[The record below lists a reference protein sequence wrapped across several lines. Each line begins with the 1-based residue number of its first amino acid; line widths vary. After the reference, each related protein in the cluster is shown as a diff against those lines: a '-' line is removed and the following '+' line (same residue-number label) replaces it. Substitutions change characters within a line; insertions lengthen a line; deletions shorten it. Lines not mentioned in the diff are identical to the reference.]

1 MRSSR
6 QTRKASECAQD
17 GPGADTRQALELQ
30 VLGPM
35 TRRRGGR
42 ETPLGP
48 PRHRALLGLLLI
60 RLGHVVPTDQL
71 AEELWSGAP
80 PRRPAATLQT
90 YVSHLRRSLA
100 PDSAAE
106 GARLLRFQAPGYVL
120 ALDPEHVDARRFED
134 LVAQA
139 RRCADAELLRS
150 AYDLLTAA
158 LGLWRGSPFLGL
170 TSYAPLAEESSRLE
184 QRRLTAVESYAEVC
198 LALGQPDAVVA
209 RLGPEARHHPMRER
223 LIGHLMTAL
232 YELGRQAEAL
242 QLYERTR
249 ACLAEELGVDVGA
262 ELQRVHTRI
271 LRHELTVPP
280 HARGAEA
287 GAPVAHLGHPVGHL
301 SGDDGSRD
309 SAVGRSPAPPGEA
322 PTVTRPREARS
333 FVGRERELAALLR
346 LTGDALHGAG
356 HLTAVVG
363 DMGVGKT
370 QLIAELVARLQEMGQ
385 EVVCAQSY
393 AGEGVPAHWMW
404 SQILRQLALSRPESF
419 REATASHAGSPHSP
433 LLEPPSGPQSS
444 QTRFLLQDAVCVTL
458 TALSSERPLVLVLEN
473 LHLADGPS
481 LDLLRLLRARLH
493 GSRLSVL
500 VTVSDSYSHEEPVR
514 GEDLSGKLSDI
525 LGDPGTRTM
534 RLEGLSE
541 QATEDL
547 IAAQVGA
554 GVDIRVVRAL
564 HRRTLGNPYLLLQL
578 LSMLGTTKSLHDHG
592 VVRSLLTEVPPDLRK
607 RLSRRLA
614 ALPARTRR
622 VLEVCAVLGAE
633 ADLGTVKAVM
643 EEGEHTAAA
652 VDSAVRGHL
661 LTASAQRP
669 GVFSFASVFLQET
682 LLGEL
687 DPDDRSRLHARAAQ
701 LR

>member
-1 MRSSR
+1 
-6 QTRKASECAQD
+6 
-17 GPGADTRQALELQ
+17 
-30 VLGPM
+30 M

-42 ETPLGP
+42 VTPLGP

-60 RLGHVVPTDQL
+60 RLGQVVPTDQL

-100 PDSAAE
+100 PDCGAE
-106 GARLLRFQAPGYVL
+106 GARLLRFQSPGYVL
-120 ALDPEHVDARRFED
+120 ALDPEYVDAHRFEG
-134 LVAQA
+134 LIAQA
-139 RRCADAELLRS
+139 RRYAGEQLLQS
-150 AYDLLTAA
+150 AHDLLTAA
-158 LGLWRGSPFLGL
+158 LGLWHGSPFLGL
-170 TSYAPLAEESSRLE
+170 TSYEPLAEESSRLE
-184 QRRLTAVESYAEVC
+184 QQRLTAVESYAEVC

-249 ACLAEELGVDVGA
+249 ACLAEELGVDADA

-271 LRHELTVPP
+271 LRHELTVPS
-280 HARGAEA
+280 HYSGAEA
-287 GAPVAHLGHPVGHL
+287 GPSVVHLGHPVGHL
-301 SGDDGSRD
+301 GGDDGSRKSSRD
-309 SAVGRSPAPPGEA
+309 GSEGRSPAPLDEVPTAARPGEA
-322 PTVTRPREARS
+322 PS

-346 LTGDALHGAG
+346 LTDDALQGAG
-356 HLTAVVG
+356 HLMAVVG

-370 QLIAELVARLQEMGQ
+370 RLIAELVARLGEMGQ
-385 EVVCAQSY
+385 EVICAQSDP
-393 AGEGVPAHWMW
+393 GEGVPAHWLW
-404 SQILRQLALSRPESF
+404 SQILRQLALSRRESF
-419 REATASHAGSPHSP
+419 REATASYAESPN
-433 LLEPPSGPQSS
+433 LARLEPPSGAQPSR
-444 QTRFLLQDAVCVTL
+444 TRFLLQDAVCVTL
-458 TALSSERPLVLVLEN
+458 TTLAAERPLVLVLEN
-473 LHLADGPS
+473 LHLSDGPS
-481 LDLLRLLRARLH
+481 LDLLRLLRARLY

-500 VTVSDSYSHEEPVR
+500 VTISDAYGREEPVR

-525 LGDPGTRTM
+525 LSDPGTRTM

-547 IAAQVGA
+547 IAAQVGT
-554 GVDIRVVRAL
+554 GVDTQVVRAL
-564 HRRTLGNPYLLLQL
+564 HRRTQGNPYLLLQL
-578 LSMLGTTKSLHDHG
+578 LSMLGTTKSLHDHDA
-592 VVRSLLTEVPPDLRK
+592 VSALLTEVPPDLHT

-622 VLEVCAVLGAE
+622 VLEVCAVLGPE
-633 ADLGTVKAVM
+633 ADLDAVKAALDD
-643 EEGEHTAAA
+643 GEDPAAA

-661 LTASAQRP
+661 LTADAKRP
-669 GVFSFASVFLQET
+669 GVFSFTSVFVRET

-687 DPDDRSRLHARAAQ
+687 APDDRDRLHARAAR
-701 LR
+701 LG